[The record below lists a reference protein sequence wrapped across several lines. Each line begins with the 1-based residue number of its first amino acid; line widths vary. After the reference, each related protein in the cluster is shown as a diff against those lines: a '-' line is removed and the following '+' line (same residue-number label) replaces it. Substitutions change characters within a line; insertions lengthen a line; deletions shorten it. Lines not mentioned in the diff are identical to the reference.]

1 MNDDSLGRKLENLVK
16 IVDTGE
22 KKNYNINSMSEK
34 TRIHRRII

>member
-1 MNDDSLGRKLENLVK
+1 MNADSLVRKLENLVK

-34 TRIHRRII
+34 GEYTGG